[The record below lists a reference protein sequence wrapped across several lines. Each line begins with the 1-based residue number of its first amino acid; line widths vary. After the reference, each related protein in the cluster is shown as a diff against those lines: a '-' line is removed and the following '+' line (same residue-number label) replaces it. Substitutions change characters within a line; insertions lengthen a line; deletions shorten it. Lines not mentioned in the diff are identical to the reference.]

1 MTDEN
6 GETTLIGVVM
16 ADGDPPEIGTDNK
29 VCHGTTAFGRV
40 SNPDTLNWIKQNIE
54 SKVHIQV
61 LKKIKER
68 IKRSKILLYYI
79 ANYIILIIFFNM
91 SRRSRVSNDSESR
104 YTKTY
109 INTTTWYK

>member
-16 ADGDPPEIGTDNK
+16 ADGDFGQGNTI
-29 VCHGTTAFGRV
+29 CHGTTAFGRV

-68 IKRSKILLYYI
+68 IKRSKILLY
-79 ANYIILIIFFNM
+79 
-91 SRRSRVSNDSESR
+91 S
-104 YTKTY
+104 
-109 INTTTWYK
+109 

>member
-16 ADGDPPEIGTDNK
+16 ADGDPPEPGNDNK
-29 VCHGTTAFGRV
+29 ICHGTTAFGRV

-68 IKRSKILLYYI
+68 IKITYYI
-79 ANYIILIIFFNM
+79 I
-91 SRRSRVSNDSESR
+91 
-104 YTKTY
+104 
-109 INTTTWYK
+109 